1 MPLRNKVKY
10 CSLSESKCPA
20 KDILLHT
27 YDVRAPNLIVVAYAR
42 YFSETH
48 NFTKETSTILTV
60 PNWTTLFFYCPLN
73 STIEVR
79 IKDVMSGLYSPFE
92 FISGGQATH
101 EYMLF
106 NYDLSYLEG
115 KEAVMENRADQKKTK
130 KNSPQLY
137 DIAYI
142 FGHATIF
149 KLSSFLEELHRNGK
163 PYQRVH
169 CLFNRVAFGV
179 HEDLVP
185 VFSPELN
192 PLPGTHEG
200 DLGKWVLI

>member
-1 MPLRNKVKY
+1 MPLRNKVKF
-10 CSLSESKCPA
+10 CSLARSKRPGQA
-20 KDILLHT
+20 ILLHT

-60 PNWTTLFFYCPLN
+60 PNWTTLFFYGPLD
-73 STIEVR
+73 STIAVR

-92 FISGGQATH
+92 FILGGETTH

-106 NYDLSYLEG
+106 NYDLSYLDG

-142 FGHATIF
+142 YGPAIF
-149 KLSSFLEELHRNGK
+149 KLSSFLEELYINGK

-179 HEDLVP
+179 HESLVP
-185 VFSPELN
+185 FFSPKFDS
-192 PLPGTHEG
+192 LPDKQEDSGAS
-200 DLGKWVLI
+200 VRI